1 MYDWKTIDEKKAQL
15 DKLRPFPQNTLKSL
29 QEKIALEWT
38 YNSNA
43 IEGNTL
49 TLKETKVVL
58 EGITIGGKS
67 VREHLEVINHNEAV
81 QYLNELIKNKET
93 LSEWQIKQIHSLVL
107 KKIDQKNAGVY
118 RTENVTIAGAEHTPP
133 DYIHVPEE
141 MKNLIK
147 SYKEQWKSLHPVE
160 RAAFL
165 HIDFVKIHPFVDG
178 NGRTSR
184 LIQNF
189 ELMKEGFPPIVIR
202 KEKRLEY
209 YNALD
214 KAHTTGKSGDFI
226 KLSAECLEYSLDL
239 YLKTMKQSGLSGE
252 IPACAGMTDKGGR
265 EGNNLPSRLRRE
277 AERTGQVGTTEQ
289 AGRKEQEENILRL
302 VDLHKQWFSVQPLP
316 EENNQALWQWI
327 RLQFNHHSNSFEG
340 NTLVYDE
347 TQLLLIHGRT
357 VGDHTIREYEEM
369 KAHNVAFKYMCELAK
384 EKRLVREADIRDL
397 NKICLK
403 EPFYKKART
412 PDGQST
418 TKKIIP
424 GQYKKQPNHV
434 VTQTGEIFYFA
445 TPEETPAKMAE
456 LIKWTQ
462 DWLKK
467 NKEEQ
472 HKTLVSF
479 LAELHHR
486 FILIHP
492 FDDGNGR
499 VVRLLLAYILIRLD
513 FLPMVL
519 NNREQYIKA
528 IQFADAGNI
537 THLENLFLDN
547 IVAILEKGIY
557 AKNNKIDLN
566 EGKKGQKNDRGL
578 IHSSPEMPKTLG
590 SRFRGNDGGSKND
603 MGSEAGEGNRSDKRS
618 GSDTGSKNKKGA
630 ETRIARPSFR
640 EDESSQIPALQL
652 LQNMG
657 WTYLEPEEAL
667 SFRKGSIRNVLLEDI
682 LEPQL
687 RKINQ
692 IEYKGSTYQFKDVN
706 ISNAIHELKTIPF
719 EGLIKT
725 SEKVFD
731 LLTLGKSYME
741 DIQGDRKSYDLKYI
755 DWEQPEN
762 NVYHVTDEY
771 NVETSLFDD
780 SKRRPDIILFINGIP
795 VVIIECKRP
804 DIFDPIEEAISQHIR
819 NQKNREIP
827 QLFVFSQILM
837 ALCPSNIN
845 VNKNRCM
852 YGTTGTER
860 KFWYPW
866 KEETQFKTKLE
877 NLVNTPLSKEKKEKL
892 FASRYNYIR
901 KYFDKLE
908 KAPRQITDQDIM
920 LHGLCHPERV
930 LEFIKKFILYDA
942 GTKKIARYQQY
953 FSVKNTLKRI
963 TSLKSHEKRPDGVI
977 WHTQGSGK
985 SLSMVMLA
993 KAIAMESKITE
1004 PKVILVTDRVNLD
1017 EQIYKTFQNCQIPL
1031 TQAKSGTN
1039 LVEILQSYKTTVI
1052 ATTLFKFET
1061 VATSKGIVLDS
1072 NDIIVL
1078 VDEAHRTQYGAASA
1092 KVRKVFP
1099 NACFI
1104 AYTGTPLTKKEKNT
1118 MGKFGEIIGSPYT
1131 SRDALDDQAIVPLLY
1146 EGRLVPQ
1153 EINQKILDKMFER
1166 ITKDLSE
1173 EQKAD
1178 LKQKYNRNNQLA
1190 KTDQRIFMI
1199 AADISSHFSRM
1210 WKGKGFKG
1218 QLATNSISSA
1228 LKYKNY
1234 FDELGEIST
1243 KVIISRT
1250 DDRKEHESI
1259 QEDETDL
1266 QRYEQMIKEN
1276 FGTHQSYE
1284 KEMIAKFDSAEE
1296 PDILIVVNKLLTG
1309 FDVPRNTVLYLDKDI
1324 KEHSLLQATAR
1335 VNRIFP
1341 QKEFGYVIDYHG
1353 NLQGFLD
1360 AVAHYDDLAK
1370 KSQDIE
1376 LDSFDREEVQS
1387 SIRRIEDKINKLS
1400 QYYADLIALF
1410 SSVQNKRDLSAYENS
1425 LFEKE
1430 NREDFYEKFSQF
1442 GNCLHRALSSAEF
1455 ITETPNTKI
1464 KEYKEELKFFC
1475 KLKNHIQKVYAE
1487 SIDYRDYEPKI
1498 ENLLNTYVQ
1507 AAEVQTVVPLVDIY
1521 DSKFNSE
1528 LEGKSDKSK
1537 ALIILHR
1544 AKKYISDNMDK
1555 DRVFYERLSE
1565 LLQNTLNEYQMK
1577 RINEVE
1583 FLRQATKLKDEA
1595 LTRTG
1600 DNLPSSLEGK
1610 EEAKAFFGVLK
1621 RVIGKENDLS
1631 EKNINELADMSI
1643 KISQIIKEHR
1653 IVDWFKNM
1661 DIQNRIKNK
1670 IEDYIYEQKEK
1681 MDISID
1687 FNSIDRIME
1696 ETIKTA
1702 KSHNL

>member
-1 MYDWKTIDEKKAQL
+1 MS
-15 DKLRPFPQNTLKSL
+15 KS
-29 QEKIALEWT
+29 I
-38 YNSNA
+38 
-43 IEGNTL
+43 
-49 TLKETKVVL
+49 
-58 EGITIGGKS
+58 
-67 VREHLEVINHNEAV
+67 IN
-81 QYLNELIKNKET
+81 
-93 LSEWQIKQIHSLVL
+93 
-107 KKIDQKNAGVY
+107 
-118 RTENVTIAGAEHTPP
+118 
-133 DYIHVPEE
+133 
-141 MKNLIK
+141 
-147 SYKEQWKSLHPVE
+147 
-160 RAAFL
+160 
-165 HIDFVKIHPFVDG
+165 
-178 NGRTSR
+178 
-184 LIQNF
+184 
-189 ELMKEGFPPIVIR
+189 
-202 KEKRLEY
+202 
-209 YNALD
+209 
-214 KAHTTGKSGDFI
+214 
-226 KLSAECLEYSLDL
+226 
-239 YLKTMKQSGLSGE
+239 
-252 IPACAGMTDKGGR
+252 
-265 EGNNLPSRLRRE
+265 
-277 AERTGQVGTTEQ
+277 
-289 AGRKEQEENILRL
+289 
-302 VDLHKQWFSVQPLP
+302 LHKQWLSVQPLP

-369 KAHNVAFKYMCELAK
+369 KAHNVAFNYMCKIAK
-384 EKRLVREADIRDL
+384 EKRQIYEKDIREL
-397 NKICLK
+397 NQICLK

-445 TPEETPAKMAE
+445 TPEETPARMEE

-462 DWLKK
+462 EWLKK
-467 NKEEQ
+467 SKEEQ
-472 HKTLVSF
+472 YKTLVSF

-486 FILIHP
+486 FICTHP

-499 VVRLLLAYILIRLD
+499 VVRLLLAYVLVCLD

-528 IQFADAGNI
+528 IQFADTGNI
-537 THLENLFLDN
+537 THLENLFSAN
-547 IVAILEKGIY
+547 IVAMLEKGIY
-557 AKNNKIDLN
+557 AKNNKVDLN
-566 EGKKGQKNDRGL
+566 EDKKGQEGGYNL
-578 IHSSPEMPKTLG
+578 SHPSSEISKTLD
-590 SRFRGNDGGSKND
+590 SRFRRNDGENKND
-603 MGSEAGEGNRSDKRS
+603 MGSEDGEGRRSEKRS
-618 GSDTGSKNKKGA
+618 RNNTGSENNKGI

-692 IEYKGSTYQFKDVN
+692 IKYKGATYQFKDVN
-706 ISNAIHELKTIPF
+706 ISKAIHELKTIPF

-725 SEKVFD
+725 SEKIFD

-741 DIQGDRKSYDLKYI
+741 NIQGDRKSYDLKYI
-755 DWEQPEN
+755 DWERPEN

-780 SKRRPDIILFINGIP
+780 SKRRPDIVLFINGIP

-804 DIFDPIEEAISQHIR
+804 DISDPIEEAISQHIR

-827 QLFVFSQILM
+827 QLFIFSQILI

-845 VNKNRCM
+845 VNRNRCM

-866 KEETQFKTKLE
+866 KEKAQFNTVLE
-877 NLVNTPLSKEKKEKL
+877 NLIDTPLSKDKKEKL
-892 FASRYNYIR
+892 FASRYNYIC
-901 KYFDKLE
+901 KYFDELE
-908 KAPRQITDQDIM
+908 KAPRQITDQDII
-920 LHGLCHPERV
+920 LYGLCRPERV

-942 GTKKIARYQQY
+942 GIKKITRHQQY

-963 TSLKSHEKRPDGVI
+963 TSVEPGQKRPNGVI

-993 KAIAMESKITE
+993 KAIAMEPKITE
-1004 PKVILVTDRVNLD
+1004 PKVILITDRVNLD
-1017 EQIYKTFQNCQIPL
+1017 EQIYKTFDNCQVPL
-1031 TQAKSGTN
+1031 TQATSGTN

-1052 ATTLFKFET
+1052 ATTVFKFDT
-1061 VATSKGIVLDS
+1061 VAHSKGIVLDS

-1078 VDEAHRTQYGAASA
+1078 VDEAHRTQYGKANA

-1104 AYTGTPLTKKEKNT
+1104 AYTGTPLTKTEKNT
-1118 MGKFGEIIGSPYT
+1118 MGRFGDIIGSPYT

-1153 EINQKILDKMFER
+1153 EINKNILDTMFGR

-1178 LKQKYNRNNQLA
+1178 LKKKYNRNNQLA

-1228 LKYKNY
+1228 LKYEKY

-1243 KVIISRT
+1243 AVIISQP
-1250 DDRKEHESI
+1250 DDRKDHKSVM
-1259 QEDETDL
+1259 EDETAL
-1266 QRYEQMIKEN
+1266 QKHERIIREN
-1276 FGTHQSYE
+1276 FGDRQRYE
-1284 KEMIAKFDSAEE
+1284 KEMIAKFDSEE
-1296 PDILIVVNKLLTG
+1296 APDVLIVVYKLLTG
-1309 FDVPRNTVLYLDKDI
+1309 FDVPRNTVLYIDKPL
-1324 KEHSLLQATAR
+1324 EGHTLLQATAR
-1335 VNRIFP
+1335 VNRVFP
-1341 QKEFGYVIDYHG
+1341 NKEFGYIIDYHG
-1353 NLQGFLD
+1353 NLQNFLN
-1360 AVAHYDDLAK
+1360 AVAHYDDLAEK
-1370 KSQDIE
+1370 IQNIE
-1376 LDSFDREEVQS
+1376 LDSFERKEVQNSIRKIKEEVS
-1387 SIRRIEDKINKLS
+1387 KLP
-1400 QYYADLIALF
+1400 QYYSDLVALF
-1410 SSVQNKRDLSAYENS
+1410 SSVKNKRDLSAYENS
-1425 LFEKE
+1425 LPTKE
-1430 NREDFYEKFSQF
+1430 TREDFYEKFSQF
-1442 GNCLHRALSSAEF
+1442 GNCLHQALSSADF
-1455 ITETPNTKI
+1455 ITETSNAERK
-1464 KEYKEELKFFC
+1464 KYKEELKFFC
-1475 KLKNHIQKVYAE
+1475 KLKNHIQEVYAE
-1487 SIDYRDYEPKI
+1487 SVDYRDYEPKI

-1507 AAEVQTVVPLVDIY
+1507 AEEVRTVVPLVNIY
-1521 DSKFNSE
+1521 DKEFN
-1528 LEGKSDKSK
+1528 LKLKGKSDKSK
-1537 ALIILHR
+1537 ALMILHNT
-1544 AKKYISDNMDK
+1544 KKYISDNIEK
-1555 DRVFYERLSE
+1555 DRVFYERLSK
-1565 LLQNTLNEYQMK
+1565 LLQNTLNEYQAN
-1577 RINEVE
+1577 RISEIE
-1583 FLRQATKLKDEA
+1583 FLQRANKLKNEA

-1600 DNLPSSLEGK
+1600 DELPASLEGK
-1610 EEAKAFFGVLK
+1610 EEAKAFFGTLK
-1621 RVIGKENDLS
+1621 RVFEKKNDLTKEN
-1631 EKNINELADMSI
+1631 INKLAGMSI
-1643 KISQIIKEHR
+1643 KISQIIEKHR

-1661 DIQNRIKNK
+1661 DIQNRIKNE
-1670 IEDYIYEQKEK
+1670 IEDYIYEQKENIG
-1681 MDISID
+1681 ISID
-1687 FNSIDRIME
+1687 FDSIDRIME